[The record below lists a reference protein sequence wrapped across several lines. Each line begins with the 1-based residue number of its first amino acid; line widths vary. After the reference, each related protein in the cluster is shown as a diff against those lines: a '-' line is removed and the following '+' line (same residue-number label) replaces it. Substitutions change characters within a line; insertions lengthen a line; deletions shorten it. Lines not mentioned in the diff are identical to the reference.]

1 MNKFK
6 YYFIVLVT
14 SLSLFSCSKDNAI
27 QTEVIREYS
36 TQYTTDLATIEEYL
50 KTTYFTVVNH
60 PGFADDQDIT
70 ITKIPTGGTQASI
83 WSYLNNTSFP
93 KLLSRDVKLHD
104 ITYKIYYLVLREGT
118 GEKPTN

>member
-36 TQYTTDLATIEEYL
+36 TQYTTDLATIEE
-50 KTTYFTVVNH
+50 
-60 PGFADDQDIT
+60 
-70 ITKIPTGGTQASI
+70 
-83 WSYLNNTSFP
+83 
-93 KLLSRDVKLHD
+93 LSLIH
-104 ITYKIYYLVLREGT
+104 I
-118 GEKPTN
+118 